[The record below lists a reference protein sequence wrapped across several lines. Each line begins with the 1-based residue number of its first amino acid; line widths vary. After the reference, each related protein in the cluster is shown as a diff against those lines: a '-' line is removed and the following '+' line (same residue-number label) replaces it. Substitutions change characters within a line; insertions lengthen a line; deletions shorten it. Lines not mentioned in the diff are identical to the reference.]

1 MLAKIRKLF
10 KNPKARLAARA
21 VLAGVA
27 VAYTHLKGGN
37 IDRGA
42 IEAALVAGAWAGIEL
57 VTPLNG
63 VLGVF
68 KQAEKVAPQ
77 ITPYKPPAPPVA
89 PVPPPVPPPPGA

>member
-1 MLAKIRKLF
+1 MLARLRKLF

-68 KQAEKVAPQ
+68 KQAEKVAPAVQ
-77 ITPYKPPAPPVA
+77 KWEPPA
-89 PVPPPVPPPPGA
+89 PVPPVVPPAA